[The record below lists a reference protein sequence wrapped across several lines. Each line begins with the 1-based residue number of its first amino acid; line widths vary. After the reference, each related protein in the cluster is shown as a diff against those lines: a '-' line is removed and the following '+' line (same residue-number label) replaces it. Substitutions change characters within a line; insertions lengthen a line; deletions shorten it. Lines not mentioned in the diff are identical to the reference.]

1 MTSEAPTYR
10 AVIGKRGP
18 YGHTFGH
25 DPKMQGLIPPGGELP
40 AHLLLS
46 LDMRDPRLSFL
57 KMSVGPTLRL
67 VHPFY
72 YSQGQTFAYHMG
84 KAGIIFTPASFDG
97 TVCEDDWP
105 TENYPAQFPSMP
117 VDLDAVSIDPDDWNT
132 DKIFISHDQPT
143 LQDETYYHCGSCGGP
158 INLFAVVP
166 STPLPN
172 LELWGVYGRGVTA
185 NFLFCSAC
193 MAINTHNSTD

>member
-1 MTSEAPTYR
+1 MTSATPTYR
-10 AVIGKRGP
+10 AVIGKMGP
-18 YGHTFGH
+18 CGHTFGH
-25 DPKMQGLIPPGGELP
+25 DPKMQGLIPPGGQLP

-72 YSQGQTFAYHMG
+72 YSQGKTFAYHIG
-84 KAGIIFTPASFDG
+84 TAGIIFTPAGFDG
-97 TVCEDDWP
+97 TVSEDWP
-105 TENYPAQFPSMP
+105 TENYPAQFPRMP
-117 VDLDAVSIDPDDWNT
+117 VDLDAVSIDSDDWNT

-143 LQDETYYHCGSCGGP
+143 LQDETGYHCESCGGP

-172 LELWGVYGRGVTA
+172 LELWGVYGKGVTV
-185 NFLFCSAC
+185 NFLYCSTC